1 MLGKLNDH
9 SEKERK
15 RYDFALKKLQR
26 VGNTKRNTDRIKSLD
41 FFIKTLPKKNE
52 GRTYIK
58 NVEEAMLKHYQVYL
72 KRIKPLQLEL
82 KLSDF

>member
-26 VGNTKRNTDRIKSLD
+26 VGNTERNTDRIKPLD
-41 FFIKTLPKKNE
+41 FFNKTLPKKSE

-58 NVEEAMLKHYQVYL
+58 NAEEAMLKHYQVYL
-72 KRIKPLQLEL
+72 KKNKTLAT
-82 KLSDF
+82 